1 MTSHDSAAPADA
13 MRPLR
18 ILVVDDEEPIRRFVQ
33 RVLSDAGH
41 QPTLAIDGDD
51 AVAVAKAHG
60 PFDVLLTDVNMPN
73 MMGDEVARRLRQDDP
88 ALKVLYLTGFS
99 DLLFKE
105 KVTLWEDEA
114 YLDKPCS
121 VRGLLEAVSLLAFGR
136 VK

>member
-1 MTSHDSAAPADA
+1 MTAPDSGAPANR
-13 MRPLR
+13 MRALR

-33 RVLSDAGH
+33 RVVTDGGH
-41 QPTLAIDGDD
+41 QPTLAVDGDD
-51 AVAVAKAHG
+51 ALAAAKAQG

-73 MMGDEVARRLRQDDP
+73 MMGDELARRLRQDDP
-88 ALKVLYLTGFS
+88 SLKVLYLTGFS

-121 VRGLLEAVSLLAFGR
+121 VRGLLEAISLLAFGR